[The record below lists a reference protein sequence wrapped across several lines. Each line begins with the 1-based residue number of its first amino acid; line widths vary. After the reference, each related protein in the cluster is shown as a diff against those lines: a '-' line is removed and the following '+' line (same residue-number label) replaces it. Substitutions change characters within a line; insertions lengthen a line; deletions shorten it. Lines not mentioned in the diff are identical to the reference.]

1 MKIFVLAVPALIAF
15 SLIEPIPSIRA
26 QNPAAAQTTCAPGTA
41 ASGDL
46 GYAATECHGCVIS
59 GRHTPGEPDMEFD
72 SEPILSDIRAG
83 GPADGKL
90 EERDVLVAL
99 DGKPI
104 TTRAAAIQLSW
115 LKPGEPVRVTV
126 RRQDVLTDVE
136 ITPTARCRR
145 VTPPR
150 SSYFIRRRV

>member
-1 MKIFVLAVPALIAF
+1 MMRAALVILIIAI
-15 SLIEPIPSIRA
+15 SAIRLTAPVTAQDRPSV
-26 QNPAAAQTTCAPGTA
+26 QPVCAPGDS

-59 GRHTPGEPDMEFD
+59 GRHAPGEPDMEFD
-72 SEPILSDIRAG
+72 AEPILSDIRAG

-90 EERDVLVAL
+90 QERDVLVAL

-104 TTRAAAIQLSW
+104 TARAGALQLSW
-115 LKPGEPVRVTV
+115 LKPGQPVRVTV

-150 SSYFIRRRV
+150 RAYVIGR